1 MKTYMAYDVNPRLL
15 LKRLKD
21 SKQPL
26 IGIKFYGPATTKVS
40 LACVGCQDN
49 ANDAV
54 IAGIL
59 AEISGPKPPSTPG
72 DMRESQLR
80 QEFEP

>member
-1 MKTYMAYDVNPRLL
+1 MAYDVNPRLL

-40 LACVGCQDN
+40 LACVGCADN

-59 AEISGPKPPSTPG
+59 AEISGPKPPVQG
-72 DMRESQLR
+72 DTWESRLR
-80 QEFEP
+80 QEFES